1 MGQLA
6 TKATW
11 ILAGDIGVRII
22 GFLTTVYLARTF
34 GADGYGLIVIG
45 LSVLGVC
52 LWFADLGLNT
62 LGTREVSKKPNHTYS
77 ENQIFSAKAFMAVI
91 SFAGGSFFIWII
103 FYDNR
108 TTAIMLQLFLLAL
121 IPHSIQ
127 IEWLYNGLQKFSRIT
142 YSRILQASLYLIL
155 LFFLTG
161 PDNLIYV
168 PVFYT
173 FSVLIAAIFL
183 LTLYKKR
190 KNLNPFKTDHGHLG
204 ILISDGFRLGLGSL
218 FAQFVILLPPLFI
231 GYFLGNSQAGYY
243 GAAFKLILLV
253 MLLDRMITTL
263 LLPNLSR
270 IWKKKKKD
278 VGYHLNSLLKLA
290 TAFSCAA
297 ALLLYYGADVI
308 INLIFG
314 EGYNQSAFIL
324 PILSFF
330 LPATFVN
337 SIFSYGLIATGHDSD
352 YLMSATRAGIGIFF
366 LLLFVSF
373 IGNLSWI
380 AFAVVLSEVTI
391 MLFMYTAFS
400 KVVDIEIQTPMLQ
413 IAIFMILLMSGT
425 LFSVNQYLVS
435 SLVMPALYLLILY
448 TFKILHRQEF
458 NWLIKRLFS

>member
-6 TKATW
+6 SKATW
-11 ILAGDIGVRII
+11 ILSGDIGVRII

-34 GADGYGLIVIG
+34 GADGYGIIVIG
-45 LSVLGVC
+45 LSVLGVA
-52 LWFADLGLNT
+52 LWFGDLGLNT

-77 ENQIFSAKAFMAVI
+77 ENQIFSAKAIMALI
-91 SFAGGSFFIWII
+91 SFAAGSFFIWII
-103 FYDNR
+103 FYEKI
-108 TTAIMLQLFLLAL
+108 TTAIVLQLFLLAL

-127 IEWLYNGLQKFSRIT
+127 IEWLYNGLQKFSGIT

-155 LFFLTG
+155 LFFLAG
-161 PDNLIYV
+161 RDDLIYV

-173 FSVLIAAIFL
+173 LSVLAAAIFL
-183 LTLYKKR
+183 LSIYQKR
-190 KNLNPFKTDHGHLG
+190 DILNPFKMDYSQLA
-204 ILISDGFRLGLGSL
+204 ILFSDGFRLGLGSL

-270 IWKKKKKD
+270 VWKNKKND
-278 VGYHLNSLLKLA
+278 ADYHLSNLLKLA

-297 ALLLYYGADVI
+297 ALFLYYGADAI
-308 INLIFG
+308 IPFIFG
-314 EGYNQSAFIL
+314 DGYGQSAFVL
-324 PILSFF
+324 PVLSFF
-330 LPATFVN
+330 LPATFAN
-337 SIFSYGLIATGHDSD
+337 SIFSYGLIATGYDSD
-352 YLMSATRAGIGIFF
+352 YLKSAMRAGIVILF

-391 MLFMYTAFS
+391 MLFMYASFS

-413 IAIFMILLMSGT
+413 LAIFMIVLMTGMLLSAD
-425 LFSVNQYLVS
+425 QYLIS
-435 SLVMPALYLLILY
+435 SLVMPSAYLLILY
-448 TFKILHRQEF
+448 GFKILHRQEF
-458 NWLIKRLFS
+458 EWLKKRLFP